1 MRQPAARRLQR
12 AAAAAVA
19 VTALTLAVAGCG
31 GGDSGTKV
39 VTVDASAA
47 AVPPGAG
54 RPVTNPQPAADFA
67 LRDQRGDLIRLSA
80 LRGKTV
86 VIAFLYTQC
95 PDVCPLI
102 AESLNQALRDLGPAR
117 KDVRVLGISVDPEGD
132 TPSAVRSFAA
142 IHRLLP
148 QFHYLTGTRAELEQV
163 WKDYFV
169 AVADRDDPIVDH
181 SAYELLVDAEGIGRI
196 RYDSEVRPEAVVS
209 DIKALAAG

>member
-1 MRQPAARRLQR
+1 M
-12 AAAAAVA
+12 
-19 VTALTLAVAGCG
+19 
-31 GGDSGTKV
+31 
-39 VTVDASAA
+39 
-47 AVPPGAG
+47 
-54 RPVTNPQPAADFA
+54 
-67 LRDQRGDLIRLSA
+67 
-80 LRGKTV
+80 
-86 VIAFLYTQC
+86 
-95 PDVCPLI
+95 
-102 AESLNQALRDLGPAR
+102 
-117 KDVRVLGISVDPEGD
+117 LGISVDPEGD

-209 DIKALAAG
+209 DIQALAAG